1 MGIPLPTKFKKKGKQ
16 MKKVGIFY
24 GSESGNTQ
32 EVCKVIANELGS
44 EAEVFDVSSVD
55 REKILSYENLILA
68 SATYGS
74 GDLQDD
80 WEKMF
85 KELSEGDFSSKV
97 VALVGVGDGDS
108 YGDTFVESIYH
119 LHQKVKSAKVVG
131 RVSKEGYVFEE
142 SQALDGDEFLGL
154 AIDEENQSELT
165 MERIKAWVERIRSEF
180 V

>member
-1 MGIPLPTKFKKKGKQ
+1 

-32 EVCKVIANELGS
+32 AVCEKIAQELGDR
-44 EAEVFDVSSVD
+44 AEVFDVAKVD
-55 REKILSYENLILA
+55 REKILSFENLILA

-80 WEKMF
+80 WEKRMG
-85 KELSEGDFSSKV
+85 ELSEEDFANKV

-119 LHQKVKSAKVVG
+119 LYQKVKSAKVVG
-131 RVSKEGYVFEE
+131 RVSKEGYIFDE
-142 SQALDGDEFLGL
+142 SMAVEGDEFLGL

-165 MERIKAWVERIRSEF
+165 EERVRAWVEQIQKEF
-180 V
+180 N

>member
-1 MGIPLPTKFKKKGKQ
+1 MGIPLPTKFKKQGKQ

-131 RVSKEGYVFEE
+131 RVSKEGYEFEE

-165 MERIKAWVERIRSEF
+165 MERIKAWVEQIKREF

>member
-1 MGIPLPTKFKKKGKQ
+1 

-74 GDLQDD
+74 GG
-80 WEKMF
+80 F
-85 KELSEGDFSSKV
+85 
-97 VALVGVGDGDS
+97 A
-108 YGDTFVESIYH
+108 
-119 LHQKVKSAKVVG
+119 
-131 RVSKEGYVFEE
+131 R
-142 SQALDGDEFLGL
+142 
-154 AIDEENQSELT
+154 
-165 MERIKAWVERIRSEF
+165 
-180 V
+180 

>member
-1 MGIPLPTKFKKKGKQ
+1 
-16 MKKVGIFY
+16 MKKIGIFY

-32 EVCKVIANELGS
+32 EVCNSIAQELGG
-44 EAEVFDVSSVD
+44 EAEVFDVASVD
-55 REKILSYENLILA
+55 KEKILSYDNLILA

-85 KELSEGDFSSKV
+85 KNLSEDDFSSKV

-119 LHQKVKSAKVVG
+119 LHQKVKSAKIVG
-131 RVSKEGYVFEE
+131 RVSKEGYIFEE

-165 MERIKAWVERIRSEF
+165 MERIKAWVEQIKAEF